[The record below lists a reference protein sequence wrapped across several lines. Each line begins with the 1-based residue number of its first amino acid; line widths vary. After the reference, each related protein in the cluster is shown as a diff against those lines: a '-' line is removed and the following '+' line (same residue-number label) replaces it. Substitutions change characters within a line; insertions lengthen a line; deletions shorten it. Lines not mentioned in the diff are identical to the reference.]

1 MSSHHRSLPLY
12 CVIGADAL
20 SRAGNAMTTIAIPLI
35 VLNQGYSAAEVG
47 LSSAAASLPIVIGAL
62 AGGSFADRVGYR
74 TTSVISDAASGVTVL
89 ALGLLAQFRMLPLW
103 ALLALVFL
111 SNLMDAPG
119 SGARASQIPDLTRLA
134 GVPLTRSTGI
144 RSTIG
149 RLATMLSS
157 AAASVVVS
165 LASPDMALYINAVCF
180 LISIAVTLLMVPSD
194 AALWREGVRGTTAPV
209 SDGMS
214 LRDFFAGAAFIVR
227 TPLVRAIVIM
237 VVLTNLLDSAA
248 MNVLWALYAR
258 TVSSDGAWYGVM
270 TALFAAGALTGAAC
284 YGAFGRRYSSRWVFL
299 LMFVCACLPPYC
311 CMAAQIPFPVVLV
324 VIAIA
329 GLSAGSI
336 NPMID
341 TILYALIPGDIRA
354 RTLGALTAAVTA
366 GMPFGSVLAGYLGQ
380 SMPLPMAFAIIGGC
394 YAGVFALTGFGRH
407 WRKFNESFRHATEV

>member
-1 MSSHHRSLPLY
+1 M
-12 CVIGADAL
+12 
-20 SRAGNAMTTIAIPLI
+20 
-35 VLNQGYSAAEVG
+35 
-47 LSSAAASLPIVIGAL
+47 IGAL

-149 RLATMLSS
+149 RLATMLGS
-157 AAASVVVS
+157 AAAGVVVS

-180 LISIAVTLLMVPSD
+180 LVSIAVTLLMVPSD
-194 AALWREGVRGTTAPV
+194 AALRREGVRGTTAPV
-209 SDGMS
+209 SSDGMS

-227 TPLVRAIVIM
+227 TPLVRAIVMM

-258 TVSSDGAWYGVM
+258 TVSSDDAWYGVM
-270 TALFAAGALTGAAC
+270 TA
-284 YGAFGRRYSSRWVFL
+284 
-299 LMFVCACLPPYC
+299 
-311 CMAAQIPFPVVLV
+311 
-324 VIAIA
+324 
-329 GLSAGSI
+329 
-336 NPMID
+336 
-341 TILYALIPGDIRA
+341 ILA
-354 RTLGALTAAVTA
+354 A

-380 SMPLPMAFAIIGGC
+380 SMPLPLAFAIIGGC

-407 WRKFNESFRHATEV
+407 WRGFDESFRHATEV

>member
-1 MSSHHRSLPLY
+1 
-12 CVIGADAL
+12 
-20 SRAGNAMTTIAIPLI
+20 MTTIAIPLI

-62 AGGSFADRVGYR
+62 AGGSFADRIGYR

-89 ALGLLAQFRMLPLW
+89 VLGLLAQLHMLPLW

-144 RSTIG
+144 RSTLG
-149 RLATMLSS
+149 RLATMLGS
-157 AAASVVVS
+157 AAAGVVVS
-165 LASPDMALYINAVCF
+165 LTSPDVALYINAVCF
-180 LISIAVTLLMVPSD
+180 LISIAVTMLMVPSD
-194 AALWREGVRGTTAPV
+194 AALRQEGVRGATAPV

-214 LRDFFAGAAFIVR
+214 LRDFFAGTAFIAH

-270 TALFAAGALTGAAC
+270 TAILAAGALTGAAC

-299 LMFVCACLPPYC
+299 LMFVCACLPPCC
-311 CMAAQIPFPVVLV
+311 CMAAQIPFPLVLA

-354 RTLGALTAAVTA
+354 RTLGAMTAAVTA
-366 GMPFGSVLAGYLGQ
+366 DMPFGSVMAGYLGQ
-380 SMPLPMAFAIIGGC
+380 SMPLPLAFAIIGGC
-394 YAGVFALTGFGRH
+394 YVGVFVLTGFGRH
-407 WRKFNESFRHATEV
+407 WRRFDESFRHATEV

>member
-1 MSSHHRSLPLY
+1 
-12 CVIGADAL
+12 
-20 SRAGNAMTTIAIPLI
+20 MTTIAIPLI
-35 VLNQGYSAAEVG
+35 VLNHGYSAAEVG

-74 TTSVISDAASGVTVL
+74 TTSVISDAASGVTVP
-89 ALGLLAQFRMLPLW
+89 ALGLLAQLHMLPLW
-103 ALLALVFL
+103 ALLALVFVFL

-144 RSTIG
+144 RSTLG
-149 RLATMLSS
+149 RLATMLGS
-157 AAASVVVS
+157 AAAGVVVS
-165 LASPDMALYINAVCF
+165 LTSPDVALYINAVCF
-180 LISIAVTLLMVPSD
+180 LISIAVTMLMVPSD
-194 AALWREGVRGTTAPV
+194 AALRQEGVRDTIAPV

-214 LRDFFAGAAFIVR
+214 LRDFFAGAAFIAH

-270 TALFAAGALTGAAC
+270 TAILAAGALTGAAC

-299 LMFVCACLPPYC
+299 LMFVCACLPPCC
-311 CMAAQIPFPVVLV
+311 CMAAQIPFPLVLA

-354 RTLGALTAAVTA
+354 RTLGAMTAAVTA
-366 GMPFGSVLAGYLGQ
+366 GMPFGSVMAGYLGQ
-380 SMPLPMAFAIIGGC
+380 SMPLPLAFAIIGGC
-394 YAGVFALTGFGRH
+394 YVGVFVLTGFGRH
-407 WRKFNESFRHATEV
+407 WRRFDESFRNATEV

>member
-1 MSSHHRSLPLY
+1 MSGHHRSLPLY

-47 LSSAAASLPIVIGAL
+47 LSSAAASRPIVIGAL
-62 AGGSFADRVGYR
+62 AGGSFADRIGYR

-89 ALGLLAQFRMLPLW
+89 VLGLLSQLHMLPLW

-144 RSTIG
+144 RSTLG
-149 RLATMLSS
+149 RLATMLGS
-157 AAASVVVS
+157 AVAGVVVS
-165 LASPDMALYINAVCF
+165 LTSPDMALYINAVCF
-180 LISIAVTLLMVPSD
+180 LISIAVTMLMVPSD
-194 AALWREGVRGTTAPV
+194 AALRQEGVRDTIAPV

-214 LRDFFAGAAFIVR
+214 LRDFFAGAAFIAH

-270 TALFAAGALTGAAC
+270 TA
-284 YGAFGRRYSSRWVFL
+284 
-299 LMFVCACLPPYC
+299 
-311 CMAAQIPFPVVLV
+311 
-324 VIAIA
+324 
-329 GLSAGSI
+329 
-336 NPMID
+336 
-341 TILYALIPGDIRA
+341 ILA
-354 RTLGALTAAVTA
+354 A
-366 GMPFGSVLAGYLGQ
+366 GMPFGSVMAGYLGQ
-380 SMPLPMAFAIIGGC
+380 SMPLPLAFAIIGGC
-394 YAGVFALTGFGRH
+394 YAGVFVLTGFGRH
-407 WRKFNESFRHATEV
+407 WRRFDESFRHATEV

>member
-1 MSSHHRSLPLY
+1 MSGHHRSLPLY

-62 AGGSFADRVGYR
+62 AGGSFADRIGYR

-89 ALGLLAQFRMLPLW
+89 VLGLLAQLHMLPLW

-134 GVPLTRSTGI
+134 DVPLTRSTGI
-144 RSTIG
+144 RSTLG
-149 RLATMLSS
+149 RLATMLGS
-157 AAASVVVS
+157 AAAGVVVS
-165 LASPDMALYINAVCF
+165 LTSPDMALYINAVCF
-180 LISIAVTLLMVPSD
+180 LISIAVTMLMVPSD
-194 AALWREGVRGTTAPV
+194 VALRQEGVRDTIAPV

-214 LRDFFAGAAFIVR
+214 LRDFFAGAAFIAH

-270 TALFAAGALTGAAC
+270 TA
-284 YGAFGRRYSSRWVFL
+284 
-299 LMFVCACLPPYC
+299 
-311 CMAAQIPFPVVLV
+311 
-324 VIAIA
+324 
-329 GLSAGSI
+329 
-336 NPMID
+336 
-341 TILYALIPGDIRA
+341 ILA
-354 RTLGALTAAVTA
+354 A
-366 GMPFGSVLAGYLGQ
+366 GMPFGSVMAGYLGQ
-380 SMPLPMAFAIIGGC
+380 SMPLPLAFAIIGGC
-394 YAGVFALTGFGRH
+394 YAGVFVLTGFGRH
-407 WRKFNESFRHATEV
+407 WRRFDESFRHATEV

>member
-1 MSSHHRSLPLY
+1 
-12 CVIGADAL
+12 
-20 SRAGNAMTTIAIPLI
+20 
-35 VLNQGYSAAEVG
+35 
-47 LSSAAASLPIVIGAL
+47 
-62 AGGSFADRVGYR
+62 
-74 TTSVISDAASGVTVL
+74 
-89 ALGLLAQFRMLPLW
+89 
-103 ALLALVFL
+103 
-111 SNLMDAPG
+111 
-119 SGARASQIPDLTRLA
+119 
-134 GVPLTRSTGI
+134 
-144 RSTIG
+144 
-149 RLATMLSS
+149 
-157 AAASVVVS
+157 
-165 LASPDMALYINAVCF
+165 MALYINAVCF

-214 LRDFFAGAAFIVR
+214 LRDFFAGAAFIAH
-227 TPLVRAIVIM
+227 TPLVRVIVIM

-270 TALFAAGALTGAAC
+270 TALFAADALTGAAC

-299 LMFVCACLPPYC
+299 LMFVCACLPPCC

-380 SMPLPMAFAIIGGC
+380 SMTLPIAFAIFGGC

>member
-62 AGGSFADRVGYR
+62 AGGSFADRIGYR
-74 TTSVISDAASGVTVL
+74 TTSVISHAASGVTVL
-89 ALGLLAQFRMLPLW
+89 VLGLLAQLHMLPLW

-111 SNLMDAPG
+111 SNLMDAPS

-144 RSTIG
+144 RSTLG
-149 RLATMLSS
+149 RLATMLES
-157 AAASVVVS
+157 AAAGVVVS
-165 LASPDMALYINAVCF
+165 LTSPDMALYINAVCF
-180 LISIAVTLLMVPSD
+180 LISIAVTMLMVPSD
-194 AALWREGVRGTTAPV
+194 AALRQEGVRDTIAPV

-214 LRDFFAGAAFIVR
+214 LRDFFAGAAFIAH

-284 YGAFGRRYSSRWVFL
+284 YGAFGRRHSSRWVFL
-299 LMFVCACLPPYC
+299 LMFVCACLPPCC
-311 CMAAQIPFPVVLV
+311 CMAAQIPFPLVLA

-380 SMPLPMAFAIIGGC
+380 SMTLPMAFAIIGGC

>member
-1 MSSHHRSLPLY
+1 MSGHHRSLPLY

-62 AGGSFADRVGYR
+62 AGGSFADRIGYR

-89 ALGLLAQFRMLPLW
+89 VLGLLAQLHMLPLW

-134 GVPLTRSTGI
+134 DVPLTRSTGI
-144 RSTIG
+144 RSTLG
-149 RLATMLSS
+149 RLATMLGS
-157 AAASVVVS
+157 AAAGVVVS
-165 LASPDMALYINAVCF
+165 LTSPDVALYINAVCF
-180 LISIAVTLLMVPSD
+180 LISIAVTMLMVPSD
-194 AALWREGVRGTTAPV
+194 AALRQEGVRDTIAPV

-214 LRDFFAGAAFIVR
+214 LRDFFAGAAFIAH

-270 TALFAAGALTGAAC
+270 TA
-284 YGAFGRRYSSRWVFL
+284 
-299 LMFVCACLPPYC
+299 
-311 CMAAQIPFPVVLV
+311 
-324 VIAIA
+324 
-329 GLSAGSI
+329 
-336 NPMID
+336 
-341 TILYALIPGDIRA
+341 ILA
-354 RTLGALTAAVTA
+354 A
-366 GMPFGSVLAGYLGQ
+366 GMPFGSVMAGYLGQ
-380 SMPLPMAFAIIGGC
+380 SMPLPLAFAIIGGC
-394 YAGVFALTGFGRH
+394 YAGVFVLTGFGRH
-407 WRKFNESFRHATEV
+407 WRRFDESFRHATEV

>member
-1 MSSHHRSLPLY
+1 MGADRGSAAEPAVRRRDSVLLIRLPLWFPRERSEPCTVRSSERFAYKKDPALSGHHRSLPLY

-62 AGGSFADRVGYR
+62 AGGSFADRIGYR

-89 ALGLLAQFRMLPLW
+89 VLGLLAQLHMLPLW

-134 GVPLTRSTGI
+134 DVPLTRSTGI
-144 RSTIG
+144 RSTLG
-149 RLATMLSS
+149 RLATMLGS
-157 AAASVVVS
+157 AAAGVVVS
-165 LASPDMALYINAVCF
+165 LTSPDMALYINAVCF
-180 LISIAVTLLMVPSD
+180 LISIAVTMLMVPSD
-194 AALWREGVRGTTAPV
+194 AALRQEGVRDTIAPV

-214 LRDFFAGAAFIVR
+214 LRDFFAGAAFIAH

-270 TALFAAGALTGAAC
+270 TA
-284 YGAFGRRYSSRWVFL
+284 
-299 LMFVCACLPPYC
+299 
-311 CMAAQIPFPVVLV
+311 
-324 VIAIA
+324 
-329 GLSAGSI
+329 
-336 NPMID
+336 
-341 TILYALIPGDIRA
+341 ILA
-354 RTLGALTAAVTA
+354 A
-366 GMPFGSVLAGYLGQ
+366 GMPFGSVMAGYLGQ
-380 SMPLPMAFAIIGGC
+380 SMPLPLAFAIIGGC
-394 YAGVFALTGFGRH
+394 YAGVFVLTGFGRH
-407 WRKFNESFRHATEV
+407 WRRFDESFRHATEV

>member
-62 AGGSFADRVGYR
+62 AGGSFADRIGYR

-89 ALGLLAQFRMLPLW
+89 VLGLLAQLHMLPLW
-103 ALLALVFL
+103 ALLTLVFL

-144 RSTIG
+144 RSTLG
-149 RLATMLSS
+149 RLATMLGS
-157 AAASVVVS
+157 AAAGVVVS
-165 LASPDMALYINAVCF
+165 LTSPDMALYINAVCF
-180 LISIAVTLLMVPSD
+180 LISIAVTMLMVPSD
-194 AALWREGVRGTTAPV
+194 EALRQEGVRDTIAPV

-214 LRDFFAGAAFIVR
+214 LRDFFAGAAFIAH

-270 TALFAAGALTGAAC
+270 TA
-284 YGAFGRRYSSRWVFL
+284 
-299 LMFVCACLPPYC
+299 
-311 CMAAQIPFPVVLV
+311 
-324 VIAIA
+324 
-329 GLSAGSI
+329 
-336 NPMID
+336 
-341 TILYALIPGDIRA
+341 ILA
-354 RTLGALTAAVTA
+354 A
-366 GMPFGSVLAGYLGQ
+366 GMPFGSVMAGYLGQ
-380 SMPLPMAFAIIGGC
+380 SMPLPLAFAIIGGY
-394 YAGVFALTGFGRH
+394 YAGVFVLTGFGRH
-407 WRKFNESFRHATEV
+407 WRRFDESFRHATEV

>member
-1 MSSHHRSLPLY
+1 MSGHHRSLPLY

-62 AGGSFADRVGYR
+62 AGGSFADRIGYR

-89 ALGLLAQFRMLPLW
+89 VLGLLAQLHMLPLW

-144 RSTIG
+144 RSTLG
-149 RLATMLSS
+149 RLATMLGS
-157 AAASVVVS
+157 AAAGVVVS
-165 LASPDMALYINAVCF
+165 LTSPDMALYINAVCF
-180 LISIAVTLLMVPSD
+180 LISIAVTMLMVPSD
-194 AALWREGVRGTTAPV
+194 AALRHEGVRDTIAPV

-214 LRDFFAGAAFIVR
+214 LRDFFAGAAFIAH

-270 TALFAAGALTGAAC
+270 TA
-284 YGAFGRRYSSRWVFL
+284 
-299 LMFVCACLPPYC
+299 
-311 CMAAQIPFPVVLV
+311 
-324 VIAIA
+324 
-329 GLSAGSI
+329 
-336 NPMID
+336 
-341 TILYALIPGDIRA
+341 ILA
-354 RTLGALTAAVTA
+354 A
-366 GMPFGSVLAGYLGQ
+366 GMPFGSVMAGYLGQ
-380 SMPLPMAFAIIGGC
+380 SMPLPLAFAIIGGC
-394 YAGVFALTGFGRH
+394 YAGVFVLTGFGRH
-407 WRKFNESFRHATEV
+407 WRRFDESFRHATEI

>member
-1 MSSHHRSLPLY
+1 MSGHHRSLPLY

-35 VLNQGYSAAEVG
+35 VLNQGDSAAEVG

-62 AGGSFADRVGYR
+62 AGGSFADRIGYR

-89 ALGLLAQFRMLPLW
+89 VLGLLAQLHMLPLW

-144 RSTIG
+144 RSTLG
-149 RLATMLSS
+149 RLATMLGS
-157 AAASVVVS
+157 AAAGVVVS
-165 LASPDMALYINAVCF
+165 LTSPDVALYINAVCF
-180 LISIAVTLLMVPSD
+180 LISIAVTMLMVPSD
-194 AALWREGVRGTTAPV
+194 AALRQEGVRDTIAPV

-214 LRDFFAGAAFIVR
+214 LRDFFAGAAFIVH

-270 TALFAAGALTGAAC
+270 TAILAAGALTGAAC

-299 LMFVCACLPPYC
+299 LMFVCVCLPPCC
-311 CMAAQIPFPVVLV
+311 CMAAQIPFPLVLA

-354 RTLGALTAAVTA
+354 RTLGAMTAAVTA
-366 GMPFGSVLAGYLGQ
+366 GMPFGSVMAGYLGQ
-380 SMPLPMAFAIIGGC
+380 SMPLPLAFAIIGGC
-394 YAGVFALTGFGRH
+394 YAGVFVLTGFGRH
-407 WRKFNESFRHATEV
+407 WRRFDESFRHATEV

>member
-1 MSSHHRSLPLY
+1 MSGHHRSLPLY

-62 AGGSFADRVGYR
+62 AGGSFADRIGYR

-89 ALGLLAQFRMLPLW
+89 VLGLLAQLHMLPLW

-134 GVPLTRSTGI
+134 DVPLTRSTGI
-144 RSTIG
+144 RSTLG
-149 RLATMLSS
+149 RLATMLGS
-157 AAASVVVS
+157 AAAGVVVS
-165 LASPDMALYINAVCF
+165 LTSPDMALYINAVCF
-180 LISIAVTLLMVPSD
+180 LISIAVTMLMVPSD
-194 AALWREGVRGTTAPV
+194 AALRQEGVRDTIAPV

-214 LRDFFAGAAFIVR
+214 LRDFFAGAAFIAH

-270 TALFAAGALTGAAC
+270 TA
-284 YGAFGRRYSSRWVFL
+284 
-299 LMFVCACLPPYC
+299 
-311 CMAAQIPFPVVLV
+311 
-324 VIAIA
+324 
-329 GLSAGSI
+329 
-336 NPMID
+336 
-341 TILYALIPGDIRA
+341 ILA
-354 RTLGALTAAVTA
+354 A
-366 GMPFGSVLAGYLGQ
+366 GMPFGSVMAGYLGQ
-380 SMPLPMAFAIIGGC
+380 SMPLPLAFAIIGGC
-394 YAGVFALTGFGRH
+394 YAGVFVLTGFGRH
-407 WRKFNESFRHATEV
+407 WRRFDESFRHATEV

>member
-1 MSSHHRSLPLY
+1 MSGHHRSLPLY

-62 AGGSFADRVGYR
+62 AGGSFADRIGYR

-89 ALGLLAQFRMLPLW
+89 VLGLLAQLHMLPLW

-144 RSTIG
+144 RSTLG
-149 RLATMLSS
+149 RLATMLGS
-157 AAASVVVS
+157 AGGGVVVS
-165 LASPDMALYINAVCF
+165 LTSPDVALYINAVCF
-180 LISIAVTLLMVPSD
+180 LISIAVTMLMVPSD
-194 AALWREGVRGTTAPV
+194 AALRQEGVRDTIAPV

-214 LRDFFAGAAFIVR
+214 LRDFFAGAAFIAH

-270 TALFAAGALTGAAC
+270 TA
-284 YGAFGRRYSSRWVFL
+284 
-299 LMFVCACLPPYC
+299 
-311 CMAAQIPFPVVLV
+311 
-324 VIAIA
+324 
-329 GLSAGSI
+329 
-336 NPMID
+336 
-341 TILYALIPGDIRA
+341 ILA
-354 RTLGALTAAVTA
+354 A
-366 GMPFGSVLAGYLGQ
+366 GMPFGSVMAGYLGQ
-380 SMPLPMAFAIIGGC
+380 SMPLPLAFAIIGGC
-394 YAGVFALTGFGRH
+394 YAGVFVLTGFGRH
-407 WRKFNESFRHATEV
+407 WRRFDESFRHATEV

>member
-1 MSSHHRSLPLY
+1 MSGHHRSLPLY

-62 AGGSFADRVGYR
+62 AGGSFADRIGYR

-89 ALGLLAQFRMLPLW
+89 VLGLLAQLHMLPLW

-134 GVPLTRSTGI
+134 DVPLTRSTGI
-144 RSTIG
+144 RSTLG
-149 RLATMLSS
+149 RLATMLGS
-157 AAASVVVS
+157 AAAGVVVS
-165 LASPDMALYINAVCF
+165 LTSPDMALYINAVCF
-180 LISIAVTLLMVPSD
+180 LISIAVTMLMVPSD
-194 AALWREGVRGTTAPV
+194 AALRQEGVRDTIAPV

-214 LRDFFAGAAFIVR
+214 LRDFFAGAAFIAH

-270 TALFAAGALTGAAC
+270 TA
-284 YGAFGRRYSSRWVFL
+284 
-299 LMFVCACLPPYC
+299 
-311 CMAAQIPFPVVLV
+311 
-324 VIAIA
+324 
-329 GLSAGSI
+329 
-336 NPMID
+336 
-341 TILYALIPGDIRA
+341 ILA
-354 RTLGALTAAVTA
+354 A
-366 GMPFGSVLAGYLGQ
+366 GMPFGSVMAGYLGQ
-380 SMPLPMAFAIIGGC
+380 SMPLPLAFAIIGGC
-394 YAGVFALTGFGRH
+394 YAVVFVLTGFGRH
-407 WRKFNESFRHATEV
+407 WRRFDESFRHATEV

>member
-1 MSSHHRSLPLY
+1 MSGHHRSLPLY

-62 AGGSFADRVGYR
+62 AGGSFADRIGYR

-89 ALGLLAQFRMLPLW
+89 VLGLLAQLHMLPLW

-111 SNLMDAPG
+111 SDLMDAPG

-134 GVPLTRSTGI
+134 DVPLTRSTGI
-144 RSTIG
+144 RSTLG
-149 RLATMLSS
+149 RLATMLGS
-157 AAASVVVS
+157 AAAGVVVS
-165 LASPDMALYINAVCF
+165 LTSPDMALYINAVCF
-180 LISIAVTLLMVPSD
+180 LISIAVTMLMVPSD
-194 AALWREGVRGTTAPV
+194 EALRQEGVRDTIAPV

-214 LRDFFAGAAFIVR
+214 LRDFFAGAAFIAH

-270 TALFAAGALTGAAC
+270 TA
-284 YGAFGRRYSSRWVFL
+284 
-299 LMFVCACLPPYC
+299 
-311 CMAAQIPFPVVLV
+311 
-324 VIAIA
+324 
-329 GLSAGSI
+329 
-336 NPMID
+336 
-341 TILYALIPGDIRA
+341 ILA
-354 RTLGALTAAVTA
+354 A
-366 GMPFGSVLAGYLGQ
+366 GMPFGSVMAGYLGQ
-380 SMPLPMAFAIIGGC
+380 SMPLPLAFAIIGGC
-394 YAGVFALTGFGRH
+394 YAGVFVLTGFGRH
-407 WRKFNESFRHATEV
+407 WRRFDESFRHATEV

>member
-1 MSSHHRSLPLY
+1 MSGHHRSLPLY

-62 AGGSFADRVGYR
+62 AGGSFADRIGYR
-74 TTSVISDAASGVTVL
+74 TTSVISDAASVVTVL
-89 ALGLLAQFRMLPLW
+89 VLGLLAQLHMLPLW
-103 ALLALVFL
+103 ALLTLVFL

-144 RSTIG
+144 RSTLG
-149 RLATMLSS
+149 RLATMLGS
-157 AAASVVVS
+157 AAAGVVVS
-165 LASPDMALYINAVCF
+165 LASLDMALYINAVCF
-180 LISIAVTLLMVPSD
+180 LISIAVTMLMVPSD
-194 AALWREGVRGTTAPV
+194 AALRQEGVRGATAPV

-270 TALFAAGALTGAAC
+270 PAIFAAGALTGAAC

-299 LMFVCACLPPYC
+299 LMFVCACLPPCC
-311 CMAAQIPFPVVLV
+311 CMAAQIPFPMVLA
-324 VIAIA
+324 VIAVA

-354 RTLGALTAAVTA
+354 RTLGALTAAVT
-366 GMPFGSVLAGYLGQ
+366 
-380 SMPLPMAFAIIGGC
+380 
-394 YAGVFALTGFGRH
+394 R
-407 WRKFNESFRHATEV
+407 RHAIRQRAGWLSGPGHAATVGIRHHRRLLCRRFRTDRIRPALAEVQ

>member
-1 MSSHHRSLPLY
+1 MSGHHRSLPLY
-12 CVIGADAL
+12 CVIGAEAL

-62 AGGSFADRVGYR
+62 AGGSFADRIGYR

-89 ALGLLAQFRMLPLW
+89 VLGLLAQLHMLPLW

-134 GVPLTRSTGI
+134 DVPLTRSTGI
-144 RSTIG
+144 RSTLG
-149 RLATMLSS
+149 RLATMLGS
-157 AAASVVVS
+157 AAAGVVVS
-165 LASPDMALYINAVCF
+165 LTSPDMALYINAVCF
-180 LISIAVTLLMVPSD
+180 LISIAVTMLMVPSD
-194 AALWREGVRGTTAPV
+194 AALRQEGVRDTIAPV

-214 LRDFFAGAAFIVR
+214 LRDFFAGAAFIAH

-270 TALFAAGALTGAAC
+270 TA
-284 YGAFGRRYSSRWVFL
+284 
-299 LMFVCACLPPYC
+299 
-311 CMAAQIPFPVVLV
+311 
-324 VIAIA
+324 
-329 GLSAGSI
+329 
-336 NPMID
+336 
-341 TILYALIPGDIRA
+341 ILA
-354 RTLGALTAAVTA
+354 A
-366 GMPFGSVLAGYLGQ
+366 GMPFGSVMAGYLGQ
-380 SMPLPMAFAIIGGC
+380 SMPLPLAFAIIGGC
-394 YAGVFALTGFGRH
+394 YAGVFVLTGFGRH
-407 WRKFNESFRHATEV
+407 WRRFDESFRHATEV

>member
-1 MSSHHRSLPLY
+1 MSGHHRSLPLY

-20 SRAGNAMTTIAIPLI
+20 SRAGNTMTTIAIPLI

-62 AGGSFADRVGYR
+62 AGGSFADRIGYR

-89 ALGLLAQFRMLPLW
+89 VLGLLAQLHMLPLW

-134 GVPLTRSTGI
+134 DVPLTRSTGI
-144 RSTIG
+144 RSTLG
-149 RLATMLSS
+149 RLATMLGS
-157 AAASVVVS
+157 AAAGVVVS
-165 LASPDMALYINAVCF
+165 LTSPDMALYINAVCF
-180 LISIAVTLLMVPSD
+180 LISIAVTMLMVPSD
-194 AALWREGVRGTTAPV
+194 AALRQEGVRDTIAPV

-214 LRDFFAGAAFIVR
+214 LRDFFAGAAFIAH

-270 TALFAAGALTGAAC
+270 TA
-284 YGAFGRRYSSRWVFL
+284 
-299 LMFVCACLPPYC
+299 
-311 CMAAQIPFPVVLV
+311 
-324 VIAIA
+324 
-329 GLSAGSI
+329 
-336 NPMID
+336 
-341 TILYALIPGDIRA
+341 ILA
-354 RTLGALTAAVTA
+354 A
-366 GMPFGSVLAGYLGQ
+366 GMPFGSVMAGYLGQ
-380 SMPLPMAFAIIGGC
+380 SMPLPLAFAIIGGC
-394 YAGVFALTGFGRH
+394 YAGVFVLTGFGRH
-407 WRKFNESFRHATEV
+407 WRRFDESFRHATEV

>member
-1 MSSHHRSLPLY
+1 MSGHHRSLPLY

-62 AGGSFADRVGYR
+62 AGGSFADRIGYH
-74 TTSVISDAASGVTVL
+74 TTSVISDADSVVTVL
-89 ALGLLAQFRMLPLW
+89 VLGLLAQLHMLPLW
-103 ALLALVFL
+103 ALLTLVFL

-144 RSTIG
+144 RSTLG
-149 RLATMLSS
+149 RLATMLGS
-157 AAASVVVS
+157 AAAGVVVS
-165 LASPDMALYINAVCF
+165 LTSPDVALYINAVCF
-180 LISIAVTLLMVPSD
+180 LISIAVTMLMVPSD
-194 AALWREGVRGTTAPV
+194 AALRQEGVRDTIAPV
-209 SDGMS
+209 SDSMS
-214 LRDFFAGAAFIVR
+214 LRDFFAGAAFIAH

-270 TALFAAGALTGAAC
+270 TAILAAGALTGAAC

-299 LMFVCACLPPYC
+299 LMFVCACLPPCC
-311 CMAAQIPFPVVLV
+311 CMAAQIPFPLVLA

-354 RTLGALTAAVTA
+354 RTLGAMTAAVTA

>member
-1 MSSHHRSLPLY
+1 MSGHHRSLPLY

-47 LSSAAASLPIVIGAL
+47 QQRRGLPANRDRRPRRRIIRGPHRVPHHQRHIRCGQRCDRARTRPAGATAHAAAVGPVGVGLPIQSHGC
-62 AGGSFADRVGYR
+62 
-74 TTSVISDAASGVTVL
+74 
-89 ALGLLAQFRMLPLW
+89 AQL
-103 ALLALVFL
+103 
-111 SNLMDAPG
+111 
-119 SGARASQIPDLTRLA
+119 GARASQIPDLTRLA

-144 RSTIG
+144 RSTLG
-149 RLATMLSS
+149 RLATMLGS
-157 AAASVVVS
+157 AAAGVVVS
-165 LASPDMALYINAVCF
+165 LTSPDVALYINAVCF
-180 LISIAVTLLMVPSD
+180 LISIAVTMLMVPSD
-194 AALWREGVRGTTAPV
+194 AALRQEGVRDTIAPV

-214 LRDFFAGAAFIVR
+214 LRDFFAGAAFIAH

-270 TALFAAGALTGAAC
+270 TAILAAGALTGAAC

-299 LMFVCACLPPYC
+299 LMFVCACLPPCC
-311 CMAAQIPFPVVLV
+311 CMAAQIPFPLVLA

-354 RTLGALTAAVTA
+354 RTLGAMTAAVTA
-366 GMPFGSVLAGYLGQ
+366 GMPFGSVMAGYLGQ
-380 SMPLPMAFAIIGGC
+380 SMPLPLAFAIIGGC
-394 YAGVFALTGFGRH
+394 YVGVFVLTGFGRH
-407 WRKFNESFRHATEV
+407 WRRFDESFRHATEV

>member
-1 MSSHHRSLPLY
+1 MSGHHRSLPLY

-62 AGGSFADRVGYR
+62 AGGSFADRIGYR

-89 ALGLLAQFRMLPLW
+89 VLGLLAQLHMLPLW

-134 GVPLTRSTGI
+134 DVPLTRSTGI
-144 RSTIG
+144 RSTLG
-149 RLATMLSS
+149 RLATMLGS
-157 AAASVVVS
+157 AAAGVVVS
-165 LASPDMALYINAVCF
+165 LTSPDMALYINAVCF
-180 LISIAVTLLMVPSD
+180 LISIAVTMLMVPSD
-194 AALWREGVRGTTAPV
+194 AALRQEGVRDTIAPV

-214 LRDFFAGAAFIVR
+214 LRDFFAGAAFIAH

-270 TALFAAGALTGAAC
+270 TA
-284 YGAFGRRYSSRWVFL
+284 
-299 LMFVCACLPPYC
+299 
-311 CMAAQIPFPVVLV
+311 
-324 VIAIA
+324 
-329 GLSAGSI
+329 
-336 NPMID
+336 
-341 TILYALIPGDIRA
+341 ILA
-354 RTLGALTAAVTA
+354 A
-366 GMPFGSVLAGYLGQ
+366 GMPFGSVMAGYLGQ
-380 SMPLPMAFAIIGGC
+380 SMPLPLAFAIIGGC
-394 YAGVFALTGFGRH
+394 YAGVFVLTGFGRH
-407 WRKFNESFRHATEV
+407 WRRVDESFRHATEV

>member
-62 AGGSFADRVGYR
+62 AGGSFADRIGYR

-89 ALGLLAQFRMLPLW
+89 VLGLLAQLHMLPLW

-134 GVPLTRSTGI
+134 DVPLTRSTGI
-144 RSTIG
+144 RSTLG
-149 RLATMLSS
+149 RLATMLGS
-157 AAASVVVS
+157 AAAGVVVS
-165 LASPDMALYINAVCF
+165 LTSPDMALYINAVCF
-180 LISIAVTLLMVPSD
+180 LISIAVTMLMVPSD
-194 AALWREGVRGTTAPV
+194 AALRQEGVRDTIAPV

-214 LRDFFAGAAFIVR
+214 LRDFFAGAAFIAH

-270 TALFAAGALTGAAC
+270 TALFAAG
-284 YGAFGRRYSSRWVFL
+284 
-299 LMFVCACLPPYC
+299 
-311 CMAAQIPFPVVLV
+311 
-324 VIAIA
+324 
-329 GLSAGSI
+329 
-336 NPMID
+336 
-341 TILYALIPGDIRA
+341 
-354 RTLGALTAAVTA
+354 
-366 GMPFGSVLAGYLGQ
+366 MPFGSVMAGYLGQ
-380 SMPLPMAFAIIGGC
+380 SMPLPLAFAIIGGC
-394 YAGVFALTGFGRH
+394 YAGVFVLTGFGRH
-407 WRKFNESFRHATEV
+407 WRRFDESFRHATEV